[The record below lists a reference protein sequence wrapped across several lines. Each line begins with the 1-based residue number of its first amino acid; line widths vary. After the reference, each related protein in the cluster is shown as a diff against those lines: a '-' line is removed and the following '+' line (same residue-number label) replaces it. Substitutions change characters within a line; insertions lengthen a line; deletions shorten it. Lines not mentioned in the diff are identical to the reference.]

1 MFDDYSNG
9 DLLDFQEV
17 FGFGKIEG
25 KSRIY
30 RKTLN
35 EVTKIRKID
44 FNKTK
49 SDNIFHV
56 PIFMRVSVHFFEI

>member
-17 FGFGKIEG
+17 FGFGKIEE
-25 KSRIY
+25 KSQIY

-35 EVTKIRKID
+35 EVTKFDQK
-44 FNKTK
+44 N
-49 SDNIFHV
+49 
-56 PIFMRVSVHFFEI
+56 